1 MSLYKW
7 IVIFIFQI
15 DNKILKLESFLAI
28 LDKNN
33 LSQKHSH
40 TKYQFEREINTSNHY
55 LLEDCLIN
63 EIYIRPD
70 EIDKIIYVS
79 IIIVSKN
86 LFQYNL
92 INLLNFKTKQ
102 GILDF
107 ITKINIEP
115 KWTTISEENNLGIY
129 MCYDVSIIF

>member
-1 MSLYKW
+1 MKKIKLLNQIMSLYKW

-70 EIDKIIYVS
+70 EIDKIIYVFGRRMGWS
-79 IIIVSKN
+79 LWCTS
-86 LFQYNL
+86 
-92 INLLNFKTKQ
+92 T
-102 GILDF
+102 
-107 ITKINIEP
+107 
-115 KWTTISEENNLGIY
+115 
-129 MCYDVSIIF
+129 